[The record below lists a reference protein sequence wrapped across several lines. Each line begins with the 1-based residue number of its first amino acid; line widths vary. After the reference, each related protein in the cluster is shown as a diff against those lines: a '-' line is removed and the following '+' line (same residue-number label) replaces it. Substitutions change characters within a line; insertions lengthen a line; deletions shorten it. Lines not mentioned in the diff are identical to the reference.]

1 METNVEFFHV
11 ARERFPD
18 LAEKADRQH
27 IMQWGEPP
35 TGHDDSYI
43 WFESVSNA
51 LNNEMQR
58 SSYLK
63 EAQQFFE
70 FVDSMYR
77 RGSSAVKNCIDVALV
92 ENLFWQVPSQKVAP
106 YWQVLP
112 RALQALY
119 VDFHGRTPL

>member
-1 METNVEFFHV
+1 METNVEFFLC

-27 IMQWGEPP
+27 IKQWGEPP
-35 TGHDDSYI
+35 TVQDDSYI

-63 EAQQFFE
+63 EAQKFFE
-70 FVDSMYR
+70 FVESVFR
-77 RGSSAVKNCIDVALV
+77 QGSSEVKKCIDVALV
-92 ENLFWQVPSQKVAP
+92 ENLFWQVPAQKVAP

-112 RALQALY
+112 SALQALY
-119 VDFHGRTPL
+119 VGFHGRAPL